1 MRGFFKNDKL
11 ERLFVAINA
20 ESIYFK
26 RDSGKV
32 AGMQRS
38 LSSRIRTIFKNG
50 SASEVTFLTK
60 PENRYIPI
68 AKVTEEDKELKG
80 FIWKPKERPVS
91 KESIIPSHTKKP
103 HVVVKHPPKV
113 KPDTSSHTQPDSL
126 NNMEPDSLKGHPK
139 LHSDSTQAP
148 MDTITNPQSKVIK
161 GGLSKP
167 AAGKPIAAAQ
177 ASVKDATNSAATPPA
192 IKAPADTTA
201 NKTTGNGSLP
211 PLKAVADTAKN
222 PAKKTGS

>member
-1 MRGFFKNDKL
+1 
-11 ERLFVAINA
+11 VAINA

-38 LSSRIRTIFKNG
+38 LSSRIRTTFKNG
-50 SASEVTFLTK
+50 QASEVSFLTK

-103 HVVVKHPPKV
+103 RVVKHPPKV
-113 KPDTSSHTQPDSL
+113 KPDTAKKVIPDSL
-126 NNMEPDSLKGHPK
+126 NNMETDSLKGHPK

-148 MDTITNPQSKVIK
+148 MDTITNPQSKVKK
-161 GGLSKP
+161 GSLSKP
-167 AAGKPIAAAQ
+167 IAGKPVVTVQ
-177 ASVKDATNSAATPPA
+177 VPVKNTSNNTATPPSIIA
-192 IKAPADTTA
+192 TADTTA
-201 NKTTGNGSLP
+201 NKKGNLSAP
-211 PLKAVADTAKN
+211 KAVTDTAKN
-222 PAKKTGS
+222 PVR